1 MGELGAEVEHIKG
14 EKQVKYPG
22 LLERFSVH
30 LTFLSFFVCL
40 LVYVCM
46 CHEALAVREDLKFFP
61 STMLVL
67 RIQVMPVGSLA
78 GALIC

>member
-22 LLERFSVH
+22 LLERFSAH